1 MIQPL
6 VFSNVAN
13 THKNQTFMS
22 DAVDNSKPTMTS
34 LNKQTDNERYSKY
47 VKEFNEI
54 PKKANRFFWSAQLVG
69 TAIGAL
75 GGLFAMSKGQ
85 ISGSAKQATLIGA
98 AAGWFVSFC
107 VGLVKKESV
116 VEKQN
121 KLTQNYMKFE
131 EKYIK

>member
-1 MIQPL
+1 MINP
-6 VFSNVAN
+6 VICSNVTN
-13 THKNQTFMS
+13 THKNTTFTS
-22 DAVDNSKPTMTS
+22 DAVSIPKPTMTS
-34 LNKQTDNERYSKY
+34 LKKQADNEKYSKY

-54 PKKANRFFWSAQLVG
+54 PKKANRFFWSAQIAG

-85 ISGSAKQATLIGA
+85 ILGSAKAATLVGA

-107 VGLVKKESV
+107 VGLAKKASV

-121 KLTQNYMKFE
+121 ELTQNYMKFE